1 MALFKVNRGGK
12 NSLVNQLIQDG
23 FCWYTPEDGKF
34 YIDAV
39 SDVDST
45 TNLLTGATYTDNY
58 YLIYDEVNQSN
69 TGNVS
74 GKTSPWSYTSNFIT
88 VDSSSVYVASGLIN
102 QLNSGTPEDWHGAAL
117 LLYDASNNIQAAY
130 PLYLNRDLVFGTS
143 SDTAYL
149 KTSLRTNAKETATIY
164 KATSQIFP
172 RSALS
177 AIPVSY
183 GVCAANSNFVIIPGI
198 SLQNGTPPV
207 GAMICVNFADANNGS
222 TKNLIVN
229 NGYINSS
236 SIPIKTAA
244 GVAGTWQAGAIVAL
258 VYNGTNWIIQS
269 NNLLENRFNTAI
281 DDTSLSYSVL
291 FSEEQAS
298 NNTNS
303 HEAQILQKT
312 SSFKHYPVSGKT
324 ATNSLALGDEHV
336 LLEYNSSSQTLNFV
350 FN

>member
-1 MALFKVNRGGK
+1 MALFKVSYGAKQN
-12 NSLVNQLIQDG
+12 LVNQTIKDG

-34 YIDAV
+34 YIDTLLPEIDDE
-39 SDVDST
+39 SE
-45 TNLLTGATYTDNY
+45 NLLSADNTYVSIK
-58 YLIYDEVNQSN
+58 YLNSAGNEGSSN
-69 TGNVS
+69 S
-74 GKTSPWSYTSNFIT
+74 WRYTSNYIAVEPNTTYIAKDLFP
-88 VDSSSVYVASGLIN
+88 SSSAGYEN
-102 QLNSGTPEDWHGAAL
+102 WH
-117 LLYDASNNIQAAY
+117 S
-130 PLYLNRDLVFGTS
+130 
-143 SDTAYL
+143 AYL
-149 KTSLRTNAKETATIY
+149 ILYQDNTIVDKYNILLRQNIVFNTGTANSLRTSVRVRNYGGGSGDPPAVICTIDHMQ
-164 KATSQIFP
+164 K
-172 RSALS
+172 RNALS

-183 GVCAANSNFVIIPGI
+183 GVCAANSNSVIIPGI
-198 SLQNGTPPV
+198 SLQNNVPPV
-207 GAMICVNFADANNGS
+207 GAMICVNFAEANNGS

-229 NGYINSS
+229 NGYINSN

-244 GVAGTWQAGAIVAL
+244 STNGAWQAGAIVAL

-336 LLEYNSSSQTLNFV
+336 LLEYNSSLQTLNFV